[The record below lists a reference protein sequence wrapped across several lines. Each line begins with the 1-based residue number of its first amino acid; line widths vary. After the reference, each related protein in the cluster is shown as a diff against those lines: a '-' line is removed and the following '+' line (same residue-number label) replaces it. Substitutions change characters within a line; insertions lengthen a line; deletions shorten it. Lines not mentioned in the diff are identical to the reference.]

1 MNENEDF
8 ESIIGKPP
16 EVNENNPQN
25 LVRAGLIGGGTMGQG
40 IAQMMASSGIDVIL
54 VEKDKESLDHSLAE
68 LADRMDQEISRWG
81 ITSSEKRAILSRID
95 GTYDYYRLEGLKL
108 IIETVPEIL
117 PLKQEIFRAVD
128 EVCEGEGVI
137 VSNTSTL
144 SLSEIASVM
153 THPENVIGMHF
164 MNPVT
169 KTKIVEIIRGLK
181 TSEETFNY
189 AKGFAERI
197 NKVVVEVYEYPGHVT
212 TRVIIPMLNEAM
224 YILMERVATADGIDK
239 AMKLG
244 FNMNFGPLEF
254 ADMMGLDEV
263 MKWMETLFHELGDLK
278 YRPCPLLRKMVR
290 ANYLGRKTGEGFYRY
305 DKNGKK
311 IGQSKMI

>member
-1 MNENEDF
+1 MNENENF

-25 LVRAGLIGGGTMGQG
+25 LLRAGIIGGGTMGQG

-81 ITSSEKRAILSRID
+81 ITASEKRAILSRID
-95 GTYDYYRLEGLKL
+95 GTSDYYRLEGLKL
-108 IIETVPEIL
+108 IIEAVPEIL
-117 PLKQEIFRAVD
+117 SLKQEIFRAVD
-128 EVCEGEGVI
+128 EIFEGDGVI

-153 THPENVIGMHF
+153 AHPENVIGMHF

-181 TSEETFNY
+181 TSDETFNY

-197 NKVVVEVYEYPGHVT
+197 NKVVVEVYEYPGYVT

-224 YILMERVATADGIDK
+224 YVLMEGVATTEGIDT

-244 FNMNFGPLEF
+244 FNLNFGPLEF

-290 ANYLGRKTGEGFYRY
+290 ANHLGRKTGEGFYCY